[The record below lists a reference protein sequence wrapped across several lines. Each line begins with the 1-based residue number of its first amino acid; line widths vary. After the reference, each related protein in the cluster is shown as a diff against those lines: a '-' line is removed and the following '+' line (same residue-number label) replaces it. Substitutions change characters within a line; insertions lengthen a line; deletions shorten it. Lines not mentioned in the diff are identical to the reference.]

1 MIVFKSY
8 FKVLKKLLPVVF
20 IYFGIFFSISIAINL
35 ANRSNAK
42 TDFNFEKTNV
52 NIACINNDTDS
63 ILIDNFYNYLDSI
76 GNLKEVDNNENDI
89 LDSLFFR
96 HVDYIIEIPKGFTN
110 DFLSNKDVSFD
121 IKKVPDS
128 TSATLVEVLLNQYIN
143 KASVYSKLGM
153 SEKEIVR
160 YVNKDV
166 SISTD
171 VDVYKDDGN
180 SSSFINFYFNY
191 LNYILLAI
199 VVSVVGMTLAS
210 YNKVDLKKRNIISP
224 INNKSRNRQLFMA
237 TFIVTFIIWLIFV
250 LSALILYKE
259 EAFTSNGL
267 LIIFN
272 SFIFMFFALSLA
284 NFLGSLISNT
294 ESLSAISNVISLGSS
309 FMCGVFVPQ
318 QFLGDF
324 VLSIAKVLPSYWYV
338 KNNDLIVNTSN
349 FNITN
354 LQPIIFGMIFMI
366 IFTIGIFILNGIVS
380 KKKAQREAW

>member
-63 ILIDNFYNYLDSI
+63 ILINNFYDYLDRI
-76 GNLKEVDNNENDI
+76 GNLKKVNNNENDI

-110 DFLSNKDVSFD
+110 DFLSNKNVSFN

-210 YNKVDLKKRNIISP
+210 YNKIDLKKRNIISP

-338 KNNDLIVNTSN
+338 KNNDLIANTSN

-380 KKKAQREAW
+380 KKRAQREAW

>member
-20 IYFGIFFSISIAINL
+20 IYFGIFFAISIAINL
-35 ANRSNAK
+35 SYRNTNNSNF
-42 TDFNFEKTNV
+42 DFEKTNV

-76 GNLKEVDNNENDI
+76 GNLKVVDNNENDI

-338 KNNDLIVNTSN
+338 KNNDLIANTSN